1 MEIHSKIV
9 KRGGTIYIKV
19 PFDMAQLLNLDNYT
33 EEKTNSERV
42 ILKNISKNNR
52 KILVTLK

>member
-19 PFDMAQLLNLDNYT
+19 PFDMAQLLKLDNYT
-33 EEKTNSERV
+33 YEKTNSERV
-42 ILKNISKNNR
+42 ILKNIGKDNK
-52 KILVTLK
+52 KILVSLK

>member
-1 MEIHSKIV
+1 MEIYSKIV

-19 PFDMAQLLNLDNYT
+19 PFDMAQLLKLDNYID
-33 EEKTNSERV
+33 EKANSDRV
-42 ILKNISKNNR
+42 ILKNVGKDNK